1 MDYEYR
7 KKIEGEQWMKTTEE
21 QAKKELS
28 TYYVWEECLE
38 AMSHCKTKDTPWVE
52 YRLVK

>member
-21 QAKKELS
+21 QAKKNCRHIMFGKNAWKLCRI
-28 TYYVWEECLE
+28 VKP
-38 AMSHCKTKDTPWVE
+38 KT
-52 YRLVK
+52 RLGLNTGW